1 MTFKKA
7 LKVFKSL
14 NDLVP
19 EYSNFFITR
28 SDTTPYTFRDSV
40 NKLTIPLHCHAQ
52 IIVEIVSATVVL
64 FFGIVFLNPIQIGGG
79 GAFSGPPS
87 LKSWIT
93 SKQFKLG
100 PPNLADFSWNLS
112 VNILMSPW
120 RVRQHWCYHGNR
132 VLTAMFF
139 EINIFSKKIGVIS
152 IFIDWIIT

>member
-1 MTFKKA
+1 MQFKKA

-19 EYSNFFITR
+19 EYSGFLIRR

-64 FFGIVFLNPIQIGGG
+64 FFGIVFLNPIQIGWGSFFRSPF
-79 GAFSGPPS
+79 AKKFNNFKTVQARTTKHSGLF
-87 LKSWIT
+87 LKFICEHFDVAVT
-93 SKQFKLG
+93 ST
-100 PPNLADFSWNLS
+100 S
-112 VNILMSPW
+112 ILMLPW
-120 RVRQHWCYHGNR
+120 QPSFDSHVFRNLHFLY
-132 VLTAMFF
+132 
-139 EINIFSKKIGVIS
+139 KIGVSS

>member
-19 EYSNFFITR
+19 KYSSFFIRR

-64 FFGIVFLNPIQIGGG
+64 FFGIVFLNPIQIEGELFQ
-79 GAFSGPPS
+79 APF
-87 LKSWIT
+87 
-93 SKQFKLG
+93 
-100 PPNLADFSWNLS
+100 
-112 VNILMSPW
+112 
-120 RVRQHWCYHGNR
+120 RQK
-132 VLTAMFF
+132 V
-139 EINIFSKKIGVIS
+139 E
-152 IFIDWIIT
+152 